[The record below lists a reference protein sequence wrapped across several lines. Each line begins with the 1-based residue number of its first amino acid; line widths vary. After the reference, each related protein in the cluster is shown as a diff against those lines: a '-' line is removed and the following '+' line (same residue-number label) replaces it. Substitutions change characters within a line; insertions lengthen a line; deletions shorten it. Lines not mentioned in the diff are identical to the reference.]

1 MKSQQGNKVEL
12 CRNVFG
18 YFVWQSIALPDFVC
32 YNISAFQ
39 RKEGLNMEKEIKDML
54 IAIQGSIIKLQEGQE
69 ELRKGQEELKQG
81 QEELKQGQEE
91 LRQDVNELQEDVKVL
106 QEDVKVLKQDVKVLK
121 QDVRVLK
128 QDVKDLQ
135 VRQDKYEMSQRE
147 IVYDILIPIRDNQNY
162 INQEVRAELERIKA
176 IIA

>member
-81 QEELKQGQEE
+81 QEEL
-91 LRQDVNELQEDVKVL
+91 RQDVNELQEDVKVL
-106 QEDVKVLKQDVKVLK
+106 QEDVKVLK

>member
-106 QEDVKVLKQDVKVLK
+106 QEDVKVLKQDV
-121 QDVRVLK
+121 RVLK

>member
-12 CRNVFG
+12 CRNVFE

-69 ELRKGQEELKQG
+69 ELRKG

>member
-1 MKSQQGNKVEL
+1 
-12 CRNVFG
+12 
-18 YFVWQSIALPDFVC
+18 
-32 YNISAFQ
+32 
-39 RKEGLNMEKEIKDML
+39 MEKEIKDML

-91 LRQDVNELQEDVKVL
+91 LRQDVNELQEDVK
-106 QEDVKVLKQDVKVLK
+106 
-121 QDVRVLK
+121 
-128 QDVKDLQ
+128 DLQ

>member
-1 MKSQQGNKVEL
+1 
-12 CRNVFG
+12 
-18 YFVWQSIALPDFVC
+18 
-32 YNISAFQ
+32 
-39 RKEGLNMEKEIKDML
+39 MEKEIKDIL
-54 IAIQGSIIKLQEGQE
+54 IAIQGSIIKLQEGQD

-81 QEELKQGQEE
+81 QKE
-91 LRQDVNELQEDVKVL
+91 LR
-106 QEDVKVLKQDVKVLK
+106 
-121 QDVRVLK
+121 

>member
-18 YFVWQSIALPDFVC
+18 NFVWQSIALPDFVC

-121 QDVRVLK
+121 QDV
-128 QDVKDLQ
+128 KDLQ

>member
-1 MKSQQGNKVEL
+1 
-12 CRNVFG
+12 
-18 YFVWQSIALPDFVC
+18 
-32 YNISAFQ
+32 
-39 RKEGLNMEKEIKDML
+39 MEKEIKDIL
-54 IAIQGSIIKLQEGQE
+54 IAIQGSIIKLQEGQD

-91 LRQDVNELQEDVKVL
+91 LRQDVNELQEDVK
-106 QEDVKVLKQDVKVLK
+106 
-121 QDVRVLK
+121 VLK

>member
-1 MKSQQGNKVEL
+1 MKNQQGNKVEL

-32 YNISAFQ
+32 YNSSAFQ

-91 LRQDVNELQEDVKVL
+91 LRQDVNELQEDVK
-106 QEDVKVLKQDVKVLK
+106 
-121 QDVRVLK
+121 
-128 QDVKDLQ
+128 DLQ